1 MRDRENDSTLP
12 LAQQFRFD
20 AGSAALNLLAT
31 RGFRRSASPVERLT
45 SARRLEDWLAASEL
59 PAVAVDDAGLGA
71 ARELREAAYAVVA
84 AGVLA
89 PGHAAGAADVGVLG
103 RWSAR
108 PLPGPGLRLLPG
120 GAVARQEPAACLD
133 DVLTALARE
142 LAACA
147 ADRPPALRTC
157 EAGTCGM
164 LYLDES
170 RGHRRRWCSMA
181 RCGNAAKVA
190 AYRARASQ

>member
-1 MRDRENDSTLP
+1 MRDREDDSSLP
-12 LAQQFRFD
+12 LARQFRFD
-20 AGSAALNLLAT
+20 AGSPGLNLLAT

-45 SARRLEDWLAASEL
+45 SAQRLADWLAASEL
-59 PAVAVDDAGLGA
+59 PAAAVDDDGLGA
-71 ARELREAAYAVVA
+71 ARDLREAAYAV
-84 AGVLA
+84 LA
-89 PGHAAGAADVGVLG
+89 PGGHASAADVGLLG

-108 PLPGPGLRLLPG
+108 PLPGPGLRLCPG
-120 GAVARQEPAACLD
+120 GVVAWREPAASLD

-147 ADRPPALRTC
+147 VDRPERLRSC

-170 RGHRRRWCSMA
+170 RGHRRRWCSMG

-190 AYRARASQ
+190 AYCARASQ